1 MRISERSN
9 VCMYSD
15 GEALRAVGAGLTGAL
30 RSEQKKMLTHDAREI
45 SAYQSRACIS
55 SALKKKTTLD

>member
-1 MRISERSN
+1 
-9 VCMYSD
+9 MYSD

-55 SALKKKTTLD
+55 SALKKKPTLD